1 MSKYVGSLSAAVEG
15 PEQMQARATARYP
28 RAAVPAQRRAVI
40 AQYPRAATAQHR
52 RAGRRRRP
60 SLFASRGAHAAQ
72 PSSADRGDRASSV
85 WLLLWMWTALWAAGH
100 AASFG
105 YSWHYFAEGSRL
117 LFGAPGGGLDL
128 YATHPQLQIGPLTLL
143 VATPLNALGPS
154 GGRVAA
160 TFLMTCTGP
169 PLLGAIW
176 RLVSAA
182 ARRSPHTLLW
192 AGLIFLPVWTE
203 LGTHYGHLDDV
214 LALIFGV
221 GAMHAV
227 VRHRP
232 VCAALL
238 LAAATDAKPW
248 AAGFAVLLFAF
259 PRPAWRRSLPVFAGA
274 VAVAWLPFLAADP
287 HSLAT
292 ARFTIVNSS
301 ASGLRA
307 LGVAAA
313 RTPSWDR
320 PAQLALGGLIAA
332 IAVWRGRWPSVIL
345 LVTGARIL
353 LDPSVYPY
361 YTSGVLVGTVAWDLM
376 TRSRWPWATV
386 TGATALYAAHVAGA
400 VGVLSPHI
408 LGLLRVAFVIGTTL
422 AVIAWPPPSRR
433 GQRHRP
439 AVSPPVTY
447 MAGTAWPT
455 PVPGGRR
462 GQSPGRAAQSHDRPG
477 PRQRYPGDIP
487 ARGPQP
493 GLPGRFG
500 HFRTVELGN
509 DVSHGSAGT
518 GKPIAPQ
525 VRRVRDQQGGF

>member
-1 MSKYVGSLSAAVEG
+1 
-15 PEQMQARATARYP
+15 
-28 RAAVPAQRRAVI
+28 VP
-40 AQYPRAATAQHR
+40 
-52 RAGRRRRP
+52 
-60 SLFASRGAHAAQ
+60 
-72 PSSADRGDRASSV
+72 
-85 WLLLWMWTALWAAGH
+85 
-100 AASFG
+100 
-105 YSWHYFAEGSRL
+105 
-117 LFGAPGGGLDL
+117 
-128 YATHPQLQIGPLTLL
+128 
-143 VATPLNALGPS
+143 
-154 GGRVAA
+154 
-160 TFLMTCTGP
+160 
-169 PLLGAIW
+169 
-176 RLVSAA
+176 AA

-238 LAAATDAKPW
+238 LAAAIDSKPW
-248 AAGFAVLLFAF
+248 AAGFAALLFAF
-259 PRPAWRRSLPVFAGA
+259 PRSTWRRSLPVFAGA
-274 VAVAWLPFLAADP
+274 VAVAWLPFLVADP

-292 ARFTIVNSS
+292 AQFTIVNSS

-361 YTSGVLVGTVAWDLM
+361 YTSGVLVGTVAWDLV
-376 TRSRWPWATV
+376 TRNRYPWATI
-386 TGATALYAAHVAGA
+386 TGAAALYAAHIVGA
-400 VGVLSPHI
+400 MGVLNPHT
-408 LGLLRVAFVIGTTL
+408 LGLLRVAFVTGTAL
-422 AVIAWPPPSRR
+422 AMIAWPSPSRR

-439 AVSPPVTY
+439 AVSPPATY

-455 PVPGGRR
+455 PMPEGRMMPEGSR
-462 GQSPGRAAQSHDRPG
+462 GQSPRRAAQPYDRPG
-477 PRQRYPGDIP
+477 QRQRYQGGIP
-487 ARGPQP
+487 IRDPQP
-493 GLPGRFG
+493 GPPGYFG
-500 HFRTVELGN
+500 HFRTVEPGN
-509 DVSHGSAGT
+509 DVSHGSTGT
-518 GKPIAPQ
+518 GQPP
-525 VRRVRDQQGGF
+525 RREPPARRLDRYA

>member
-1 MSKYVGSLSAAVEG
+1 M
-15 PEQMQARATARYP
+15 
-28 RAAVPAQRRAVI
+28 
-40 AQYPRAATAQHR
+40 
-52 RAGRRRRP
+52 
-60 SLFASRGAHAAQ
+60 
-72 PSSADRGDRASSV
+72 
-85 WLLLWMWTALWAAGH
+85 WLLLWAWTVLWAAGH
-100 AASFG
+100 AAAFG
-105 YSWHYFAEGSRL
+105 YSWHYFAQGSRL

-128 YATHPQLQIGPLTLL
+128 YATHPQLQIGPLTLA
-143 VATPLNALGPS
+143 VAAPLNALGPS

-169 PLLGAIW
+169 PLLDAIW
-176 RLVSAA
+176 RLVPATA
-182 ARRSPHTLLW
+182 RRRSPHTLLW

-227 VRHRP
+227 ARHRP

-248 AAGFAVLLFAF
+248 AAGFAILLFAF
-259 PRPAWRRSLPVFAGA
+259 PRSTWWRSLPVFAGA

-292 ARFTIVNSS
+292 AQFTIPNSS

-307 LGVAAA
+307 LGVATA

-361 YTSGVLVGTVAWDLM
+361 YTSGVLVGTVAWDLA
-376 TRSRWPWATV
+376 TRNRYPWATI
-386 TGATALYAAHVAGA
+386 TGAVALYAAHIMGA
-400 VGVLSPHI
+400 MGILSPHT
-408 LGLLRVAFVIGTTL
+408 LGLLRVAFVIGTAL
-422 AVIAWPPPSRR
+422 AVIAWPSPSRR

-439 AVSPPVTY
+439 AVSPSATY
-447 MAGTAWPT
+447 MAGTAWRTQMPE
-455 PVPGGRR
+455 GRR
-462 GQSPGRAAQSHDRPG
+462 GQSPRRPAQPHDRPG
-477 PRQRYPGDIP
+477 QRQQYPGDFP
-487 ARGPQP
+487 GRGP
-493 GLPGRFG
+493 R
-500 HFRTVELGN
+500 LGPR
-509 DVSHGSAGT
+509 DVPVTSARWNSAT
-518 GKPIAPQ
+518 TSASTPWEPAS
-525 VRRVRDQQGGF
+525 R